1 VLGEG
6 RVNTDSETRPKFM
19 RFVRKFAV
27 PIIVA
32 WLLLTVAVN
41 VLVPPIE
48 SVARNHAVTMSP
60 QDAPAMIAAKRIGAD
75 FHESDSDSIAMI
87 VLESDKPL
95 GEEAHRY
102 YDALVKKLQADL
114 KHVQHVQ
121 NVWGDPLTAAG
132 VQSRDGKAA
141 YVQLNLAGNQ
151 GSTVGNESVKAVR
164 EVVERSAP
172 PKGLKVYVT
181 GPAAL
186 TTDMND
192 AADKSMFIM
201 MGVTGV
207 VIMIMLFIAYRS
219 VSTMLLVLVMVGFE
233 MGTAR
238 GVVAILGNYGLLGF
252 STFVVAML
260 SSLAIAAGTDYA
272 IFLIGR
278 YQENRQAGQD
288 REAAYYT
295 MFRGTFHII
304 LGSGLTIA
312 GATFCLHLAR
322 LSYFKALGIPS
333 ALGLIVVVAG
343 ALTAAPAVVA
353 VATRFGLLDPKR
365 AVKVHGWR
373 RIGTAAVRWPG
384 AVLAASLVAALV
396 GILIMPSM
404 KVSYND
410 RFYIPRDLR
419 SNIGY
424 EAAERHFSAA
434 TMNPDILMIE
444 SDHDMRN
451 SGDMIIL
458 DRLAKDVFRSPGI
471 AMVQSITRPLGGPIE
486 HTSIPF
492 QISAQSIPIQE
503 NLQFMKDRMAD
514 MLTMSDDLGA
524 MTDTLER
531 MRGLMEQMTH
541 TTHHMVG
548 DMGDMKATL
557 DEMRDHLADFD
568 DFARPLRGYLYWE
581 QHCFNI
587 PVCWAVRSV
596 FDAIDGVDKFSD
608 NMSTLIKDVNNVDAI
623 LPQMLAQFPPI
634 IAVAQSMR
642 ASLLTIHSSFSG
654 LVTQVSQ
661 MTDTASAMG
670 RAFDASRSGDY
681 FYLPPE
687 AFQNP
692 DFQRGLKLFLSPDGK
707 AARFIITHDTDPAT
721 PAGIAAVKPELAA
734 AHQAVK
740 GTALTDAKF
749 YLAGTAAIY
758 RDIQSGSH
766 YDLLIVGIAAL
777 TLIFAVMVIITR
789 ALVASLVII
798 GTVLLSLGAA
808 FGLSVLV
815 WQHLFGLDLNWI
827 APVFGLIILLAV
839 GSDYNLLLVSRFQEE
854 IHAGLKTGIIRS
866 MGSTGGVVTAAG
878 LVFAFTMMSMAA
890 SDLRSIGQAGTTIGL
905 GLLFDT
911 LIVRSLMT
919 PSTAALLG
927 RWFWWP
933 LQVRP
938 RPASHML
945 RPNGPRNLV
954 QTLFPDESAGAATR
968 PACSIE
974 RQVNDAAHYRGEGI
988 VPRATPHDTYGS
1000 ALHLYPT
1007 GYDGDP
1013 TPTED

>member
-1 VLGEG
+1 MKTGQ
-6 RVNTDSETRPKFM
+6 DARPKFM
-19 RFVRKFAV
+19 RFVRRFAV
-27 PIIVA
+27 PILVA
-32 WLLLTVAVN
+32 WLLVTVALN

-60 QDAPAMIAAKRIGAD
+60 QDAPAMIAAKRIGEK

-87 VLESDKPL
+87 VLESDKQL
-95 GEEAHRY
+95 DEQAHGY
-102 YDALVKKLQADL
+102 YDGLVKKLQADP

-151 GSTVGNESVKAVR
+151 GGTLGNESVKAVR
-164 EVVERSAP
+164 EIVDNSVP
-172 PKGLKVYVT
+172 PKGLKAYVT

-186 TTDMND
+186 TTDMNE
-192 AADKSMFIM
+192 AADKSMFKM

-219 VSTMLLVLVMVGFE
+219 ISTVLLVLVMVGFE

-238 GVVAILGNYGLLGF
+238 GLVALLGNSGLLGF

-278 YQENRQAGQD
+278 YQEARQAGQD
-288 REAAYYT
+288 REAAWYT

-312 GATFCLHLAR
+312 GATFCLYLAR

-353 VATRFGLLDPKR
+353 VASRFGLLDPKR
-365 AVKVHGWR
+365 VVKVHGWR
-373 RIGTAAVRWPG
+373 RIGTATVRWPG
-384 AVLAASLVAALV
+384 PVFAASLVIAIV

-404 KVSYND
+404 RVSYND
-410 RFYIPRDLR
+410 RFYIPPNLP

-424 EAAERHFSAA
+424 AAAERHFSAA

-451 SGDMIIL
+451 PGDMIIL
-458 DRLAKDVFRSPGI
+458 DRIAKDVFRSPGI

-492 QISAQSIPIQE
+492 QISAQSIPIQQ

-514 MLTMSDDLGA
+514 MLKMSDDLGV
-524 MTDTLER
+524 MIGSMER
-531 MRGLMEQMTH
+531 MYALMGQMSS

-548 DMGDMKATL
+548 DMHDMKSTL

-581 QHCFNI
+581 PHCFNI
-587 PVCWAVRSV
+587 PVCWATRSV
-596 FDAIDGVDKFSD
+596 FEAIDGVDKFSD
-608 NMSTLIKDVNNVDAI
+608 EINAVLEDMGNIDTL
-623 LPQMLAQFPPI
+623 LPQMLQQIPPI
-634 IAVAQSMR
+634 IAVAKSMR
-642 ASLLTIHSSFSG
+642 GTLLTLHSSFSG
-654 LVTQVSQ
+654 LVTQMAQ

-670 RAFDASRSGDY
+670 QAFDASRIGDY

-687 AFQNP
+687 ALQNP

-721 PAGIAAVKPELAA
+721 PAGIAAVKPELNA

-740 GTALTDAKF
+740 GTALTDARF

-758 RDIQSGSH
+758 RDIQSGSQ
-766 YDLLIVGIAAL
+766 YDLLIVGAAAL
-777 TLIFAVMVIITR
+777 TLIFVVMLIITR
-789 ALVASLVII
+789 ALVASLVIV

-815 WQHLFGLDLNWI
+815 WQHIFGLDLNWI

-839 GSDYNLLLVSRFQEE
+839 GSDYNLLLVSRFQDE
-854 IHAGLKTGIIRS
+854 IRAGLKTGIIRS
-866 MGSTGGVVTAAG
+866 MGETGGVVTAAG
-878 LVFAFTMMSMAA
+878 LVFAFTMTSMVA
-890 SDLRSIGQAGTTIGL
+890 SDLRSIGQAGSTIGL

-919 PSTAALLG
+919 PSVAALLG

-933 LQVRP
+933 QRVRS
-938 RPASHML
+938 RPARYLL
-945 RPNGPRNLV
+945 RPPGPRADIPSVLV
-954 QTLFPDESAGAATR
+954 
-968 PACSIE
+968 
-974 RQVNDAAHYRGEGI
+974 RQ
-988 VPRATPHDTYGS
+988 
-1000 ALHLYPT
+1000 
-1007 GYDGDP
+1007 
-1013 TPTED
+1013 

>member
-1 VLGEG
+1 M
-6 RVNTDSETRPKFM
+6 NTGQDARPKFM
-19 RFVRKFAV
+19 RFVRRFAV
-27 PIIVA
+27 PILVA
-32 WLLLTVAVN
+32 WLLVTVALN

-60 QDAPAMIAAKRIGAD
+60 QDAPAMIAAKRIGEK

-87 VLESDKPL
+87 VLESDKQL
-95 GEEAHRY
+95 DEQAHGY
-102 YDALVKKLQADL
+102 YDGLVKKLQADP

-151 GSTVGNESVKAVR
+151 GGTLGNESVKSVR
-164 EVVERSAP
+164 EIVDNSVP
-172 PKGLKVYVT
+172 PKGLKAYVT

-186 TTDMND
+186 TTDMNE
-192 AADKSMFIM
+192 AADKSMFKM

-219 VSTMLLVLVMVGFE
+219 ISTVLLVLVMVGFE

-238 GVVAILGNYGLLGF
+238 GLVALLGNSGLLGF

-278 YQENRQAGQD
+278 YQEARQAGQD
-288 REAAYYT
+288 REAAWYT

-312 GATFCLHLAR
+312 GATFCLYLAR

-353 VATRFGLLDPKR
+353 VASRFGLLDPKR
-365 AVKVHGWR
+365 VVKVHGWR
-373 RIGTAAVRWPG
+373 RIGTATVRWP
-384 AVLAASLVAALV
+384 APVFAASLVIALV

-404 KVSYND
+404 RVSYND
-410 RFYIPRDLR
+410 RFYIPPNLP

-424 EAAERHFSAA
+424 AAAERHFSAA

-451 SGDMIIL
+451 PGDMIIL
-458 DRLAKDVFRSPGI
+458 DRIAKDVFRSPGI

-492 QISAQSIPIQE
+492 QISAQSIPIQQ

-514 MLTMSDDLGA
+514 MLKMSDDLGV
-524 MTDTLER
+524 MIGSMER
-531 MRGLMEQMTH
+531 MYALMGQMSS

-548 DMGDMKATL
+548 DMHDMKSTL

-581 QHCFNI
+581 PHCFDI
-587 PVCWAVRSV
+587 PVCWATRSV
-596 FDAIDGVDKFSD
+596 FEAIDGVDKFSD
-608 NMSTLIKDVNNVDAI
+608 EINAVLEDMGNIDTL
-623 LPQMLAQFPPI
+623 LPQMLQQIPPI
-634 IAVAQSMR
+634 IAVAKSMR
-642 ASLLTIHSSFSG
+642 GTLLTLHSSFSG
-654 LVTQVSQ
+654 LVTQMAQ

-670 RAFDASRSGDY
+670 QAFDASRIGDY

-687 AFQNP
+687 ALQNP

-721 PAGIAAVKPELAA
+721 PAGIAAVKPELNA

-740 GTALTDAKF
+740 GTALTDARF

-758 RDIQSGSH
+758 RDIQSGSQ
-766 YDLLIVGIAAL
+766 YDLLIVGAAAL
-777 TLIFAVMVIITR
+777 TLIFVVMLIITR
-789 ALVASLVII
+789 ALVASLVIV

-815 WQHLFGLDLNWI
+815 WQHIFGLDLNWI

-839 GSDYNLLLVSRFQEE
+839 GSDYNLLLVSRFQDE
-854 IHAGLKTGIIRS
+854 IRAGLKTGIIRS
-866 MGSTGGVVTAAG
+866 MGETGGVVTAAG
-878 LVFAFTMMSMAA
+878 LVFAFTMMSMVA
-890 SDLRSIGQAGTTIGL
+890 SDLRSIGQAGSTIGL

-919 PSTAALLG
+919 PSVAALLG

-933 LQVRP
+933 QRVRS
-938 RPASHML
+938 RPARYLL
-945 RPNGPRNLV
+945 RPPGPRADIPSVLV
-954 QTLFPDESAGAATR
+954 
-968 PACSIE
+968 
-974 RQVNDAAHYRGEGI
+974 RQ
-988 VPRATPHDTYGS
+988 
-1000 ALHLYPT
+1000 
-1007 GYDGDP
+1007 
-1013 TPTED
+1013 

>member
-1 VLGEG
+1 M
-6 RVNTDSETRPKFM
+6 NTDSADSADSEARPKFM
-19 RFVRKFAV
+19 LFVRRFAV
-27 PIIVA
+27 PILVA

-60 QDAPAMIAAKRIGAD
+60 QDAPAMIAAKRIGGT

-87 VLESDKPL
+87 VLEGDQQL
-95 GEEAHRY
+95 GDEAHRY
-102 YDALVKKLQADL
+102 YDGLVKKLQADP
-114 KHVQHVQ
+114 KHVQHAQ

-151 GSTVGNESVKAVR
+151 GSTLGNESVKAVR
-164 EVVERSAP
+164 EIVDNSAP

-186 TTDMND
+186 TTDMNE
-192 AADKSMFIM
+192 AADKSMLKM

-219 VSTMLLVLVMVGFE
+219 ISTMLLVLVMVGFE

-238 GVVAILGNYGLLGF
+238 GVVAILGNYDLLGF

-278 YQENRQAGQD
+278 YQEARQAGQD
-288 REAAYYT
+288 RETAYYT

-333 ALGLIVVVAG
+333 ALGLLVVVAG

-353 VATRFGLLDPKR
+353 VATRFGLLDPRRMIKTR
-365 AVKVHGWR
+365 GWR
-373 RIGTAAVRWPG
+373 RLGTATVRWPG
-384 AVLAASLVAALV
+384 PVFAASLVIALI

-404 KVSYND
+404 KLSYND
-410 RFYIPRDLR
+410 RFYIPGNLP
-419 SNIGY
+419 SNVGY
-424 EAAERHFSAA
+424 AAAERHFSAA

-458 DRLAKDVFRSPGI
+458 DRLAKDMFRSPGI

-503 NLQFMKDRMAD
+503 NLQFMKDRMND
-514 MLTMSDDLGA
+514 MLKMSDDLGA
-524 MTDTLER
+524 MIGSMQR
-531 MRGLMEQMTH
+531 MQGLMGQMSK

-557 DEMRDHLADFD
+557 DEMRDHVADFD
-568 DFARPLRGYLYWE
+568 DVVRPVRNYFYWE
-581 QHCFNI
+581 QHCIDI
-587 PVCWAVRSV
+587 PVCSAVRSA
-596 FDAIDGVDKFSD
+596 FDALDGVDKFSQ
-608 NMSTLIKDVNNVDAI
+608 NMGTLLKDMNNIDAI
-623 LPQMLAQFPPI
+623 MPQMVAQFPPI
-634 IAVAQSMR
+634 IAVAESMR
-642 ASLLTIHSSFSG
+642 GTLLTIHSSFSG
-654 LVTQVSQ
+654 LVTQMSQ

-670 RAFDASRSGDY
+670 QAFDASRSGDY

-687 AFQNP
+687 AFKNA

-721 PAGIAAVKPELAA
+721 PAGISAVKPELGA

-740 GTALTDAKF
+740 GTALTDARF

-758 RDIQSGSH
+758 RDIQSGSQF
-766 YDLLIVGIAAL
+766 DLLIVGIAAL

-789 ALVASLVII
+789 ALVASLVIV

-854 IHAGLKTGIIRS
+854 IGAGLKTGIIRS
-866 MGSTGGVVTAAG
+866 MGETGGVVTAAG

-890 SDLRSIGQAGTTIGL
+890 SDLTSIGQAGSTIGL

-919 PSTAALLG
+919 PSIAALLG

-933 LQVRP
+933 QRVRP
-938 RPASHML
+938 RPASYML
-945 RPNGPRNLV
+945 RPFGPRRLV
-954 QTLFPDESAGAATR
+954 RSLLLGEDADSATSKHQNSSGLAAPPAPKATTLGPM
-968 PACSIE
+968 
-974 RQVNDAAHYRGEGI
+974 
-988 VPRATPHDTYGS
+988 VPTTKGPM
-1000 ALHLYPT
+1000 
-1007 GYDGDP
+1007 
-1013 TPTED
+1013 

>member
-1 VLGEG
+1 M
-6 RVNTDSETRPKFM
+6 NTDHDARPKFM
-19 RFVRKFAV
+19 RFVRRFAV

-41 VLVPPIE
+41 LLVPPIE

-60 QDAPAMIAAKRIGAD
+60 QDAPAMIAAKRIGEK

-87 VLESDKPL
+87 VLESDKKL

-102 YDALVKKLQADL
+102 YDGLVEKLQADPI
-114 KHVQHVQ
+114 HVQHVQ

-151 GSTVGNESVKAVR
+151 GSTLGNESVKAVR
-164 EVVERSAP
+164 EIVDDSAP
-172 PKGLKVYVT
+172 PTGLKVYVT

-186 TTDMND
+186 TTDMNE
-192 AADKSMFIM
+192 AADKSMFKM
-201 MGVTGV
+201 MAVTGV

-219 VSTMLLVLVMVGFE
+219 ISTVLLVLVMVGFE

-238 GVVAILGNYGLLGF
+238 GVVAILGNYDLLGF

-278 YQENRQAGQD
+278 YQEARQAGQD
-288 REAAYYT
+288 RETAYYT

-333 ALGLIVVVAG
+333 ALGLLVVVAG

-353 VATRFGLLDPKR
+353 VASRFGLLDPKR
-365 AVKVHGWR
+365 AAKVHGWR
-373 RIGTAAVRWPG
+373 RIGTATVRWPG
-384 AVLAASLVAALV
+384 PVFAASLVIALV
-396 GILIMPSM
+396 GILIMPSI
-404 KVSYND
+404 KISYND
-410 RFYIPRDLR
+410 RFYIP
-419 SNIGY
+419 SNLPSNVGY
-424 EAAERHFSAA
+424 AAAERHFSAA

-451 SGDMIIL
+451 TGDMIIL
-458 DRLAKDVFRSPGI
+458 DRLSKDVFRSPGI
-471 AMVQSITRPLGGPIE
+471 SMVQSITRPLGGPIE

-503 NLQFMKDRMAD
+503 NLQFMKDRAVD
-514 MLTMSDDLGA
+514 MLKMSDDLGA
-524 MTDTLER
+524 MIGSMER
-531 MRGLMEQMTH
+531 MYDLMRQMSD
-541 TTHHMVG
+541 TTHHMLG
-548 DMGDMKATL
+548 DMDEMKATL
-557 DEMRDHLADFD
+557 DEIRDHLADFD
-568 DFARPLRGYLYWE
+568 DVARPVRSYLYWE
-581 QHCFNI
+581 PHCFNI
-587 PVCWAVRSV
+587 PVCWATRSV
-596 FDAIDGVDKFSD
+596 FEALDGVDKFSD
-608 NMSTLIKDVNNVDAI
+608 DMKALLKDVGNLDAI

-634 IAVAQSMR
+634 IAVAKSMR
-642 ASLLTIHSSFSG
+642 GSLLTMHSSFSG
-654 LVTQVSQ
+654 LVDQISR

-670 RAFDASRSGDY
+670 QAFDASKSGDY

-687 AFQNP
+687 AFDNP

-721 PAGIAAVKPELAA
+721 PAGISAVKPELAA

-740 GTALTDAKF
+740 GTTLTDARF
-749 YLAGTAAIY
+749 YLTGTAAIY
-758 RDIQSGSH
+758 RDIQSGSQ

-777 TLIFAVMVIITR
+777 TLIFVVMVIITR
-789 ALVASLVII
+789 ALVASLVIV

-815 WQHLFGLDLNWI
+815 WQHIFGLDLNWI

-854 IHAGLKTGIIRS
+854 IGAGLKTGIIRS
-866 MGSTGGVVTAAG
+866 MGETGQVVTAAG
-878 LVFAFTMMSMAA
+878 LVFAFTMMSMVA
-890 SDLRSIGQAGTTIGL
+890 SDLRSIGQAGSTIGV

-911 LIVRSLMT
+911 LVVRSLMT
-919 PSTAALLG
+919 PSIAALLG

-933 LQVRP
+933 RQVRP
-938 RPASHML
+938 RPASYML
-945 RPNGPRNLV
+945 RPFGPRRLV
-954 QTLFPDESAGAATR
+954 RSLLLGEDTDAVTAKLQR
-968 PACSIE
+968 PP
-974 RQVNDAAHYRGEGI
+974 G
-988 VPRATPHDTYGS
+988 
-1000 ALHLYPT
+1000 
-1007 GYDGDP
+1007 
-1013 TPTED
+1013 

>member
-1 VLGEG
+1 
-6 RVNTDSETRPKFM
+6 
-19 RFVRKFAV
+19 
-27 PIIVA
+27 
-32 WLLLTVAVN
+32 
-41 VLVPPIE
+41 
-48 SVARNHAVTMSP
+48 
-60 QDAPAMIAAKRIGAD
+60 
-75 FHESDSDSIAMI
+75 
-87 VLESDKPL
+87 
-95 GEEAHRY
+95 
-102 YDALVKKLQADL
+102 
-114 KHVQHVQ
+114 
-121 NVWGDPLTAAG
+121 
-132 VQSRDGKAA
+132 
-141 YVQLNLAGNQ
+141 
-151 GSTVGNESVKAVR
+151 
-164 EVVERSAP
+164 
-172 PKGLKVYVT
+172 
-181 GPAAL
+181 
-186 TTDMND
+186 
-192 AADKSMFIM
+192 M

-219 VSTMLLVLVMVGFE
+219 ISTVLLVLVMVGFE

-238 GVVAILGNYGLLGF
+238 GLVALLGNSGLLGF

-278 YQENRQAGQD
+278 YQEARQAGQD
-288 REAAYYT
+288 REAAWYT

-312 GATFCLHLAR
+312 GATFCLYLAR

-353 VATRFGLLDPKR
+353 VASRFGLLDPKR
-365 AVKVHGWR
+365 VVKVHGWR
-373 RIGTAAVRWPG
+373 RIGTATVRWPG
-384 AVLAASLVAALV
+384 PVFAASLVIALV

-404 KVSYND
+404 RVSYND
-410 RFYIPRDLR
+410 RFYIPPNLP

-424 EAAERHFSAA
+424 AAAERHFSAA

-451 SGDMIIL
+451 PGDMIIL
-458 DRLAKDVFRSPGI
+458 DRIAKDVFRSPGI

-492 QISAQSIPIQE
+492 QISAQSIPIQQ

-514 MLTMSDDLGA
+514 MLKMSDDLGV
-524 MTDTLER
+524 MIGSMER
-531 MRGLMEQMTH
+531 MYALMGQMSS

-548 DMGDMKATL
+548 DMHDMKSTL

-581 QHCFNI
+581 PHCFDI
-587 PVCWAVRSV
+587 PVCWATRSV
-596 FDAIDGVDKFSD
+596 FEAIDGVDKFSD
-608 NMSTLIKDVNNVDAI
+608 EINAVLEDMGNIDTL
-623 LPQMLAQFPPI
+623 LPQMLQQIPPI
-634 IAVAQSMR
+634 IAVAKSMR
-642 ASLLTIHSSFSG
+642 GTLLTLHSSFSG
-654 LVTQVSQ
+654 LVTQMAQ

-670 RAFDASRSGDY
+670 QAFDASRIGDY

-687 AFQNP
+687 ALQNP

-721 PAGIAAVKPELAA
+721 PAGIAAVKPELNA

-740 GTALTDAKF
+740 GTALTDARF

-758 RDIQSGSH
+758 RDIQSGSQ
-766 YDLLIVGIAAL
+766 YDLLIVGAAAL
-777 TLIFAVMVIITR
+777 TLIFVVMLIITR
-789 ALVASLVII
+789 ALVASLVIV

-815 WQHLFGLDLNWI
+815 WQHIFGLDLNWI

-839 GSDYNLLLVSRFQEE
+839 GSDYNLLLVSRFQDE
-854 IHAGLKTGIIRS
+854 IRAGLKTGIIRS
-866 MGSTGGVVTAAG
+866 MGETGGVVTAAG
-878 LVFAFTMMSMAA
+878 LVFAFTMMSMVA
-890 SDLRSIGQAGTTIGL
+890 SDLRSIGQAGSTIGL

-919 PSTAALLG
+919 PSVAALLG

-933 LQVRP
+933 QRVRS
-938 RPASHML
+938 RPARYLL
-945 RPNGPRNLV
+945 RPPGPRADIPSVLV
-954 QTLFPDESAGAATR
+954 
-968 PACSIE
+968 
-974 RQVNDAAHYRGEGI
+974 RQ
-988 VPRATPHDTYGS
+988 
-1000 ALHLYPT
+1000 
-1007 GYDGDP
+1007 
-1013 TPTED
+1013 

>member
-1 VLGEG
+1 M
-6 RVNTDSETRPKFM
+6 NTDHDARPKFM
-19 RFVRKFAV
+19 RFVRRFAV

-41 VLVPPIE
+41 LLVPPIE

-60 QDAPAMIAAKRIGAD
+60 QDAPAMIAAKRIGEK

-87 VLESDKPL
+87 VLESDEKL

-102 YDALVKKLQADL
+102 YDGLVKKLQADPT
-114 KHVQHVQ
+114 HVQHVQ

-141 YVQLNLAGNQ
+141 YVQLNLAGDQ
-151 GSTVGNESVKAVR
+151 GSTLGNESVEAVR
-164 EVVERSAP
+164 EIVDDSAP

-186 TTDMND
+186 TTDMNE
-192 AADKSMFIM
+192 AADKSMFKM
-201 MGVTGV
+201 MAVTGV

-219 VSTMLLVLVMVGFE
+219 ISTVLLVLVMVGFE

-238 GVVAILGNYGLLGF
+238 GVVAILGNYDLLGF

-278 YQENRQAGQD
+278 YQEARQAGQD
-288 REAAYYT
+288 RETAYYT

-333 ALGLIVVVAG
+333 ALGLLVVVAG

-353 VATRFGLLDPKR
+353 VASRFGLLDPKR
-365 AVKVHGWR
+365 AAKVHGWR
-373 RIGTAAVRWPG
+373 RIGTATVRWPG
-384 AVLAASLVAALV
+384 PVFAASLVIALV
-396 GILIMPSM
+396 GILIMPSI
-404 KVSYND
+404 KISYND
-410 RFYIPRDLR
+410 RFYIP
-419 SNIGY
+419 SNLPSNVGY
-424 EAAERHFSAA
+424 AAAERHFSAA

-451 SGDMIIL
+451 TGDMIIL
-458 DRLAKDVFRSPGI
+458 DRLSKEVFRSPGI
-471 AMVQSITRPLGGPIE
+471 SMVQSITRPLGGPIE

-503 NLQFMKDRMAD
+503 NLQFMKDRAVD
-514 MLTMSDDLGA
+514 MLKMSDDLGA
-524 MTDTLER
+524 MIGSMER
-531 MRGLMEQMTH
+531 MYDLMRQMSD
-541 TTHHMVG
+541 TTHHMLG
-548 DMGDMKATL
+548 DMDEMKATL
-557 DEMRDHLADFD
+557 DEIRDHLADFD
-568 DFARPLRGYLYWE
+568 DVARPVRSYLYWE
-581 QHCFNI
+581 PHCFNI
-587 PVCWAVRSV
+587 PVCWATRSV
-596 FDAIDGVDKFSD
+596 FEALDGVDKFSD
-608 NMSTLIKDVNNVDAI
+608 NMKALLKDVGNIDAI

-634 IAVAQSMR
+634 IAVAKSMR
-642 ASLLTIHSSFSG
+642 GSLLTMHSSFSG
-654 LVTQVSQ
+654 LVDQISR

-670 RAFDASRSGDY
+670 QAFDASKSGDY

-687 AFQNP
+687 AFDNP

-721 PAGIAAVKPELAA
+721 PAGISAVKPELAA

-740 GTALTDAKF
+740 GTTLTDARF
-749 YLAGTAAIY
+749 YLTGTAAIY
-758 RDIQSGSH
+758 RDIQSGSQ

-777 TLIFAVMVIITR
+777 TLIFVVMVIITR
-789 ALVASLVII
+789 ALVASLVIV

-815 WQHLFGLDLNWI
+815 WQHIFGLDLNWI

-854 IHAGLKTGIIRS
+854 IGAGLKTGIIRS
-866 MGSTGGVVTAAG
+866 MGETGQIVTAAG
-878 LVFAFTMMSMAA
+878 LVFAFTMMSMVA
-890 SDLRSIGQAGTTIGL
+890 SDLRSIGQAGSTIGV

-911 LIVRSLMT
+911 LVVRSLMT
-919 PSTAALLG
+919 PSIAALLG

-933 LQVRP
+933 RQVRP
-938 RPASHML
+938 RPASYML
-945 RPNGPRNLV
+945 RPFGPRQLV
-954 QTLFPDESAGAATR
+954 RSLLLGEDTDAVTAKLQR
-968 PACSIE
+968 PP
-974 RQVNDAAHYRGEGI
+974 G
-988 VPRATPHDTYGS
+988 
-1000 ALHLYPT
+1000 
-1007 GYDGDP
+1007 
-1013 TPTED
+1013 

>member
-1 VLGEG
+1 MSTEH
-6 RVNTDSETRPKFM
+6 DARPKFM
-19 RFVRKFAV
+19 RFVRRFAV
-27 PIIVA
+27 PIILA

-60 QDAPAMIAAKRIGAD
+60 QDAPAMIAAKRIGEK

-87 VLESDKPL
+87 VLESDGQL

-102 YDALVKKLQADL
+102 YDGLVKRLQADPI
-114 KHVQHVQ
+114 HVQHVQ

-151 GSTVGNESVKAVR
+151 GSTSGNESVEAVR
-164 EVVERSAP
+164 EIVDDSAP
-172 PKGLKVYVT
+172 PSGLSVYIT

-186 TTDMND
+186 TTDMNE
-192 AADKSMFIM
+192 AADKSMFKM
-201 MGVTGV
+201 MAVTGV

-219 VSTMLLVLVMVGFE
+219 VSTVLLVLVMVGFE

-238 GVVAILGNYGLLGF
+238 GVVAMLGNYDLLGF

-278 YQENRQAGQD
+278 YQEARQAGQD
-288 REAAYYT
+288 RETAYYT

-333 ALGLIVVVAG
+333 ALGLLVVVAG

-353 VATRFGLLDPKR
+353 VASRFGLLDPRR

-373 RIGTAAVRWPG
+373 RIGTATVRWP
-384 AVLAASLVAALV
+384 APVFAASLVIALV
-396 GILIMPSM
+396 GILIMPSI
-404 KVSYND
+404 KISYND
-410 RFYIPRDLR
+410 RYYTP
-419 SNIGY
+419 SNLPSNVGY
-424 EAAERHFSAA
+424 AAAERHFSAA

-451 SGDMIIL
+451 TGDMIIL
-458 DRLAKDVFRSPGI
+458 DRISKEVFRSPGI

-492 QISAQSIPIQE
+492 QISAQSIPIRE
-503 NLQFMKDRMAD
+503 NLQFMKDRAVD
-514 MLTMSDDLGA
+514 MLKMSDDLGA
-524 MTDTLER
+524 MIGSMER
-531 MRGLMEQMTH
+531 MYDLMRQMSD
-541 TTHHMVG
+541 TTHHMLG
-548 DMGDMKATL
+548 DMDEMKATL
-557 DEMRDHLADFD
+557 DEIRDHLADFD
-568 DFARPLRGYLYWE
+568 DIARPVRNYFYWE
-581 QHCFNI
+581 PHCFNI
-587 PVCWAVRSV
+587 PVCWATRSV
-596 FDAIDGVDKFSD
+596 FDALDGVDKFSE
-608 NMSTLIKDVNNVDAI
+608 NMKALLKDMGNIDAI
-623 LPQMLAQFPPI
+623 LPEMLAQFPPI
-634 IAVAQSMR
+634 IAVAKSMR
-642 ASLLTIHSSFSG
+642 GSLLTMHSSFSG
-654 LVTQVSQ
+654 LVDQISR

-670 RAFDASRSGDY
+670 QAFDASKSGDY

-687 AFQNP
+687 AFDNP

-721 PAGIAAVKPELAA
+721 PAGISAVKPELAA

-740 GTALTDAKF
+740 GTTLTDARF

-758 RDIQSGSH
+758 RDIQAGSQ

-777 TLIFAVMVIITR
+777 TLIFVVMVIITR
-789 ALVASLVII
+789 ALVASLVIV

-815 WQHLFGLDLNWI
+815 WQHIFGLELNWI

-839 GSDYNLLLVSRFQEE
+839 GSDYNLLLVSRFKEE
-854 IHAGLKTGIIRS
+854 VGAGLKTGIIRS
-866 MGSTGGVVTAAG
+866 MGETGHIVTAAG
-878 LVFAFTMMSMAA
+878 LVFAFTMMSMVA
-890 SDLRSIGQAGTTIGL
+890 SDLRSIGQAGSTIGL

-919 PSTAALLG
+919 PSIAALLG

-938 RPASHML
+938 RPASSML
-945 RPNGPRNLV
+945 RPFGPRRLV
-954 QTLFPDESAGAATR
+954 RSLLLGEDT
-968 PACSIE
+968 
-974 RQVNDAAHYRGEGI
+974 DAVTAKHQKPPG
-988 VPRATPHDTYGS
+988 
-1000 ALHLYPT
+1000 
-1007 GYDGDP
+1007 
-1013 TPTED
+1013 

>member
-1 VLGEG
+1 M
-6 RVNTDSETRPKFM
+6 NTGQDARPKFM
-19 RFVRKFAV
+19 RFVRRFAV
-27 PIIVA
+27 PILVA
-32 WLLLTVAVN
+32 WLLVTVALN

-60 QDAPAMIAAKRIGAD
+60 QDAPAMIAAKRIGEK

-87 VLESDKPL
+87 VLESDKQL
-95 GEEAHRY
+95 DEQAHGY
-102 YDALVKKLQADL
+102 YDGLVKKLQADP

-151 GSTVGNESVKAVR
+151 GGTLGNESVKAVR
-164 EVVERSAP
+164 EIVDNSVP
-172 PKGLKVYVT
+172 PKGLKAYIT

-186 TTDMND
+186 TTDMNE
-192 AADKSMFIM
+192 AADKSMFKM

-219 VSTMLLVLVMVGFE
+219 ISTVLLVLVMVGFE

-238 GVVAILGNYGLLGF
+238 GLVALLGNSGLLGF

-278 YQENRQAGQD
+278 YQEARQAGQD
-288 REAAYYT
+288 REAAWYT

-312 GATFCLHLAR
+312 GATFCLYLAR

-353 VATRFGLLDPKR
+353 VASRFGLLDPKR
-365 AVKVHGWR
+365 VVKVHGWR
-373 RIGTAAVRWPG
+373 RIGTATVRWPG
-384 AVLAASLVAALV
+384 PVFAASLVIAIV

-404 KVSYND
+404 RVSYND
-410 RFYIPRDLR
+410 RFYIPPNLP

-424 EAAERHFSAA
+424 AAAERHFSAA

-451 SGDMIIL
+451 PGDMIIL
-458 DRLAKDVFRSPGI
+458 DRIAKDVFRSPGI

-492 QISAQSIPIQE
+492 QISAQSIPIQQ

-514 MLTMSDDLGA
+514 MLKMSDDLGV
-524 MTDTLER
+524 MIGSMER
-531 MRGLMEQMTH
+531 MYALMGQMSS

-548 DMGDMKATL
+548 DMHDMKSTL

-581 QHCFNI
+581 PHCFDI
-587 PVCWAVRSV
+587 PVCWATRSV
-596 FDAIDGVDKFSD
+596 FEAIDGVDKFSD
-608 NMSTLIKDVNNVDAI
+608 EINAVLEDMGNINTL
-623 LPQMLAQFPPI
+623 LPQMLQQIPPI
-634 IAVAQSMR
+634 IAVAKSMR
-642 ASLLTIHSSFSG
+642 GTLLTLHSSFSG
-654 LVTQVSQ
+654 LVTQMAQ

-670 RAFDASRSGDY
+670 QAFDASRIGDY

-687 AFQNP
+687 ALQNP
-692 DFQRGLKLFLSPDGK
+692 DFQRGLKLFLSPDGN

-721 PAGIAAVKPELAA
+721 PAGIAAVKPELNA

-740 GTALTDAKF
+740 GTALTDARF

-758 RDIQSGSH
+758 RDIQSGSQ
-766 YDLLIVGIAAL
+766 YDLLIVGAAAL
-777 TLIFAVMVIITR
+777 TLIFVVMLIITR
-789 ALVASLVII
+789 ALVASLVIV

-815 WQHLFGLDLNWI
+815 WQHIFGLDLNWI

-839 GSDYNLLLVSRFQEE
+839 GSDYNLLLVSRFQDE

-866 MGSTGGVVTAAG
+866 MGETGGVVTAAG
-878 LVFAFTMMSMAA
+878 LVFAFTMMSMVA
-890 SDLRSIGQAGTTIGL
+890 SDLRSIGQAGSTIGL

-919 PSTAALLG
+919 PSVAALLG

-933 LQVRP
+933 QRVRS
-938 RPASHML
+938 RPARYLL
-945 RPNGPRNLV
+945 RPPGPRADIPSVLV
-954 QTLFPDESAGAATR
+954 
-968 PACSIE
+968 
-974 RQVNDAAHYRGEGI
+974 RQ
-988 VPRATPHDTYGS
+988 
-1000 ALHLYPT
+1000 
-1007 GYDGDP
+1007 
-1013 TPTED
+1013 

>member
-1 VLGEG
+1 M
-6 RVNTDSETRPKFM
+6 NTGQDARPKFM
-19 RFVRKFAV
+19 RFVRRFAV
-27 PIIVA
+27 PILVA
-32 WLLLTVAVN
+32 WLLVTVALN

-60 QDAPAMIAAKRIGAD
+60 QDAPAMIAAKRIGEK

-87 VLESDKPL
+87 VLESDKQL
-95 GEEAHRY
+95 DEQAHGY
-102 YDALVKKLQADL
+102 YDGLVKKLQADP

-141 YVQLNLAGNQ
+141 YVQLNLDGNQ
-151 GSTVGNESVKAVR
+151 GGTLGNESVKAVR
-164 EVVERSAP
+164 EIVDNSVP
-172 PKGLKVYVT
+172 PKGLKAYIT

-186 TTDMND
+186 TTDMNE
-192 AADKSMFIM
+192 AADKSMFKM

-219 VSTMLLVLVMVGFE
+219 ISTVLLVLVMVGFE

-238 GVVAILGNYGLLGF
+238 GLVALLGNSGLLGF

-278 YQENRQAGQD
+278 YQEARQAGQD
-288 REAAYYT
+288 REAAWYT

-312 GATFCLHLAR
+312 GATFCLYLAR

-353 VATRFGLLDPKR
+353 VASRFGLLDPKR
-365 AVKVHGWR
+365 VVKVHGWR
-373 RIGTAAVRWPG
+373 RIGTATVRWPG
-384 AVLAASLVAALV
+384 PVFAASLVIAIV

-404 KVSYND
+404 RVSYND
-410 RFYIPRDLR
+410 RFYIPPNLP

-424 EAAERHFSAA
+424 AAAERHFSAA

-451 SGDMIIL
+451 PGDMIIL
-458 DRLAKDVFRSPGI
+458 DRIAKDVFRSPGI

-492 QISAQSIPIQE
+492 QISAQSIPIQQ

-514 MLTMSDDLGA
+514 MLKMSDDLGV
-524 MTDTLER
+524 MIGSMER
-531 MRGLMEQMTH
+531 MYALMGQMSS

-548 DMGDMKATL
+548 DMHDMKSTL

-581 QHCFNI
+581 PHCFDI
-587 PVCWAVRSV
+587 PVCWATRSV
-596 FDAIDGVDKFSD
+596 FEAIDGVDKFSD
-608 NMSTLIKDVNNVDAI
+608 EINAVLEDMGNINTL
-623 LPQMLAQFPPI
+623 LPQMLQQIPPI
-634 IAVAQSMR
+634 IAVAKSMR
-642 ASLLTIHSSFSG
+642 GTLLTLHSSFSG
-654 LVTQVSQ
+654 LVTQMAQ

-670 RAFDASRSGDY
+670 QAFDASRIGDY

-687 AFQNP
+687 ALQNP
-692 DFQRGLKLFLSPDGK
+692 DFQRGLKLFLSPDGN

-721 PAGIAAVKPELAA
+721 PAGIAAVKPELNA

-740 GTALTDAKF
+740 GTALTDARF

-758 RDIQSGSH
+758 RDIQSGSQ
-766 YDLLIVGIAAL
+766 YDLLIVGAAAL
-777 TLIFAVMVIITR
+777 TLIFVVMLIITR
-789 ALVASLVII
+789 ALVASLVIV

-815 WQHLFGLDLNWI
+815 WQHIFGLDLNWI

-839 GSDYNLLLVSRFQEE
+839 GSDYNLLLVSRFQDE

-866 MGSTGGVVTAAG
+866 MGETGGVVTAAG
-878 LVFAFTMMSMAA
+878 LVFAFTMMSMVA
-890 SDLRSIGQAGTTIGL
+890 SDLRSIGQAGSTIGL

-919 PSTAALLG
+919 PSVAALLG

-933 LQVRP
+933 QRVRS
-938 RPASHML
+938 RPARYLL
-945 RPNGPRNLV
+945 RPPGPRADIPSVLV
-954 QTLFPDESAGAATR
+954 
-968 PACSIE
+968 
-974 RQVNDAAHYRGEGI
+974 RQ
-988 VPRATPHDTYGS
+988 
-1000 ALHLYPT
+1000 
-1007 GYDGDP
+1007 
-1013 TPTED
+1013 

>member
-1 VLGEG
+1 M
-6 RVNTDSETRPKFM
+6 NTGQDARPKFM
-19 RFVRKFAV
+19 RFVRRFAV
-27 PIIVA
+27 PILVA
-32 WLLLTVAVN
+32 WLLVTVALN

-60 QDAPAMIAAKRIGAD
+60 QDAPAMIAAKRIGEK

-87 VLESDKPL
+87 VLESDKQL
-95 GEEAHRY
+95 DEQAHGY
-102 YDALVKKLQADL
+102 YDGLVKKLQADP

-151 GSTVGNESVKAVR
+151 GGTLGNESVKSVR
-164 EVVERSAP
+164 EIVDNSVP
-172 PKGLKVYVT
+172 PKGLKAYVT

-186 TTDMND
+186 TTDMNE
-192 AADKSMFIM
+192 AADKSMFKM

-219 VSTMLLVLVMVGFE
+219 ISTVLLVLVMVGFE

-238 GVVAILGNYGLLGF
+238 GLVALLGNSGLLGF

-278 YQENRQAGQD
+278 YQEARQAGQD
-288 REAAYYT
+288 REAAWYT

-312 GATFCLHLAR
+312 GASFCLYLAR

-353 VATRFGLLDPKR
+353 VASRFGLLDPKR
-365 AVKVHGWR
+365 VVKVHGWR
-373 RIGTAAVRWPG
+373 RIGTATVRWPG
-384 AVLAASLVAALV
+384 PVFAASLVIAIV

-404 KVSYND
+404 RVSYND
-410 RFYIPRDLR
+410 RFYIPPNLP

-424 EAAERHFSAA
+424 AAAERHFSAA

-451 SGDMIIL
+451 PGDMIIL
-458 DRLAKDVFRSPGI
+458 DRIAKDVFRSPGI

-492 QISAQSIPIQE
+492 QISAQSIPIQQ

-514 MLTMSDDLGA
+514 MLKMSDDLGV
-524 MTDTLER
+524 MIGSMER
-531 MRGLMEQMTH
+531 MYALMGQMSS

-548 DMGDMKATL
+548 DMHDMKSTL

-581 QHCFNI
+581 PHCFDI
-587 PVCWAVRSV
+587 PVCWATRSV
-596 FDAIDGVDKFSD
+596 FEAIDGVDKFSD
-608 NMSTLIKDVNNVDAI
+608 EINAVLEDMGNIDTL
-623 LPQMLAQFPPI
+623 LPQMLQQIPPI
-634 IAVAQSMR
+634 IAVAKSMR
-642 ASLLTIHSSFSG
+642 GTLLTLHSSFSG
-654 LVTQVSQ
+654 LVTQMAQ

-670 RAFDASRSGDY
+670 QAFDASRIGDY

-687 AFQNP
+687 ALQNP

-721 PAGIAAVKPELAA
+721 PAGIAAVKPELNA

-740 GTALTDAKF
+740 GTALTDARF

-758 RDIQSGSH
+758 RDIQSGSQ
-766 YDLLIVGIAAL
+766 YDLLIVGAAAL
-777 TLIFAVMVIITR
+777 TLIFVVMLIITR
-789 ALVASLVII
+789 ALVASLVIV

-815 WQHLFGLDLNWI
+815 WQHIFGLDLNWI

-839 GSDYNLLLVSRFQEE
+839 GSDYNLLLVSRFQDE
-854 IHAGLKTGIIRS
+854 IRAGLKTGIIRS
-866 MGSTGGVVTAAG
+866 MGETGGVVTAAG
-878 LVFAFTMMSMAA
+878 LVFAFTMMSMVA
-890 SDLRSIGQAGTTIGL
+890 SDLRSIGQAGSTIGL

-919 PSTAALLG
+919 PSVAALLG

-933 LQVRP
+933 QRVRS
-938 RPASHML
+938 RPARYLL
-945 RPNGPRNLV
+945 RPPGPRADIPSVLV
-954 QTLFPDESAGAATR
+954 
-968 PACSIE
+968 
-974 RQVNDAAHYRGEGI
+974 RQ
-988 VPRATPHDTYGS
+988 
-1000 ALHLYPT
+1000 
-1007 GYDGDP
+1007 
-1013 TPTED
+1013 